1 MTASSAHESVFIF
14 HFLSAFFRN
23 VYCYSLPYDNSYK
36 NCGRY
41 EKTKI
46 INCSNVLKLLR
57 QDGMENYFSL
67 QTLMIKS
74 SFCIHPHNDHSAIN
88 FLQNLSENCLLSHK
102 MPNHKKKQNRRLQCN
117 YRVSVKCNYNSYAPQ
132 TSSPF
137 VPSKCF
143 VNC

>member
-1 MTASSAHESVFIF
+1 MRASSFF
-14 HFLSAFFRN
+14 HFLSALFRN

-74 SFCIHPHNDHSAIN
+74 SFCIHPHDDHSAIN
-88 FLQNLSENCLLSHK
+88 FLQNLLENCLLSHK
-102 MPNHKKKQNRRLQCN
+102 IPNHKKKQNRRLQCN